1 MSRFAPIA
9 GFIRSNHIT
18 IVCITA
24 MNLNL
29 SASLNATRLLF
40 KPSICLPHHTVSTFN
55 DLPIPLDS
63 VLHARG
69 LKANIRAVVLDKD
82 DCFAYP
88 DAKDVYGP
96 YKDHFEKL
104 RQAYP
109 GRKLLVVSNTSG
121 ATTWDKNL
129 LQAVEVERSTGV
141 HVLPHAVK
149 KPGCGPEIMAYFE
162 KHPET
167 GVTDPSQV
175 AVVGDR
181 LTTDMMLANMM
192 GGWGFWIRD
201 GVVPMRQKSMEVTAL
216 DNHIFRLHDHFNTP
230 ATVIFTVAYTIHTQ
244 TTDNM
249 SLPLGGGAMG
259 APPMPMAGGAEDQG
273 VKAMKAA
280 MESCV
285 GKSVMSGVMGFGM
298 GGLFGMFM
306 ASMSYDTVGTSLAG
320 NQAHQA
326 IANLPLRQQL
336 KVGFK
341 DMGTR
346 SFSMAKNFGKVG
358 ALFSGIECGIEGM
371 RAKNDLANGVAAGC
385 LTGAILAKNAGP
397 TAMAG
402 GCAAFA
408 AFSAAIDAYMRQP
421 GDE

>member
-1 MSRFAPIA
+1 
-9 GFIRSNHIT
+9 
-18 IVCITA
+18 
-24 MNLNL
+24 
-29 SASLNATRLLF
+29 
-40 KPSICLPHHTVSTFN
+40 
-55 DLPIPLDS
+55 
-63 VLHARG
+63 
-69 LKANIRAVVLDKD
+69 
-82 DCFAYP
+82 
-88 DAKDVYGP
+88 
-96 YKDHFEKL
+96 
-104 RQAYP
+104 
-109 GRKLLVVSNTSG
+109 
-121 ATTWDKNL
+121 
-129 LQAVEVERSTGV
+129 
-141 HVLPHAVK
+141 
-149 KPGCGPEIMAYFE
+149 
-162 KHPET
+162 
-167 GVTDPSQV
+167 
-175 AVVGDR
+175 
-181 LTTDMMLANMM
+181 
-192 GGWGFWIRD
+192 
-201 GVVPMRQKSMEVTAL
+201 
-216 DNHIFRLHDHFNTP
+216 
-230 ATVIFTVAYTIHTQ
+230 
-244 TTDNM
+244 M